1 MQKFFDCGI
10 DLGTTNSCL
19 AIPDHDHGFEIID
32 NQADRMSVTPS
43 AVLINGKGR
52 MLIGQR
58 AYNSQKV
65 EDLAIQFKR
74 QMGLSKMIR
83 FASAG
88 VEKMPEELSA
98 EILRQLRNDAETRLN
113 RKIENVVIT
122 VPAAFKTLQSEAT
135 NKAGKLAG
143 FQNIILL
150 QEPIAAA
157 VAYGA
162 KPDSRD
168 KHWMVFDYGGGTLD
182 VAIISTLNNRL
193 TVENSEGDNYFGGSD
208 IDRMMFREIVL
219 KKLKAEGYH
228 VDALF
233 DESTGSGKSNARRVQ
248 LECERCKIDLSNKES
263 VILEIFDIDDDEGEP
278 IEFECEITR
287 GELEALITD
296 TVDRSITIA
305 EKALAGAG
313 LQAEQLDKILLV
325 GGSTFI
331 PLVRQRLS
339 EKFGVA
345 LDSSMNP
352 MTVVAAGAA
361 IYASTSVIDVEEEIE
376 ISAATEEKHAV
387 ISLTFDPISSDETVN
402 VIGKVVNISDVDI
415 SRIKF
420 DCAVNK
426 DFAGICW
433 TSGWMELLD
442 QNNGIF
448 DADVLLQKGILNY
461 FRVSACDPSGREIV
475 IENPYF
481 EIKHNETVLKM
492 SAPPAT
498 MSIGVQIRDPKTG
511 YDVLHHVI
519 KKNSPLPA
527 QDDRTFKLSR
537 DIDPMH
543 DDCITIKIWEGENKQ
558 NPEANFPAGVIT
570 VRSSAMDRM
579 IPKGTEVELTI
590 IADENRNIRV
600 SGYIPDFDFIIPE
613 ETLRAEAKVDL
624 EERMNTVETKIKQ
637 SEVSI
642 ERLKG
647 LNVNVSSLE
656 AELESV
662 KADFDDAY
670 SKVDS
675 DEASVNAYLDRFY
688 DLESRIIREERKY
701 QQQKDNSKN
710 DDIVTEARGRVESFG
725 DEDTKAAF
733 EQLEE
738 SYELAETAEE
748 KSFIANKMNNLGFE
762 AMTNNYGWLNAFFS
776 LILSKPE
783 TKYDNAQ
790 KAEYWKSQAYLAI
803 DSRNTAQLRKA
814 VFELL
819 DLMTSS
825 ANQAVAA
832 FGADLTM

>member
-1 MQKFFDCGI
+1 MQRFFDCGI

-19 AIPDHDHGFEIID
+19 AIPDNDHGFEIID
-32 NQADRMSVTPS
+32 NTADRMSVTPS

-74 QMGLSKMIR
+74 QMGLSKMIP
-83 FASAG
+83 FASAKI
-88 VEKMPEELSA
+88 EKMPEELSS
-98 EILRQLRNDAETRLN
+98 EILKQLRSDAETRLN
-113 RKIENVVIT
+113 RPIENVVIT

-143 FQNIILL
+143 FKNIILL

-162 KPDSRD
+162 KPDSKD

-182 VAIISTLNNRL
+182 VAIISTLDNRL

-208 IDRMMFREIVL
+208 IDRILFREVVL

-228 VDALF
+228 VDELF
-233 DESTGSGKSNARRVQ
+233 DESTSSGKSLARKIQ
-248 LECERCKIDLSNKES
+248 LDCERCKIELSNKDTA
-263 VILEIFDIDDDEGEP
+263 ILEIFDIDDDEGEP

-287 GELEALITD
+287 AELESLISD
-296 TVDRSITIA
+296 TIERSIVIA
-305 EKALAGAG
+305 KKALAGAG
-313 LQAEQLDKILLV
+313 VKAEQLDKILLV

-331 PLVRQRLS
+331 PLVRQRLA
-339 EKFGVA
+339 EEFGVP
-345 LDSSMNP
+345 LDSSLNP
-352 MTVVAAGAA
+352 MTVVASGAA
-361 IYASTSVIDVEEEIE
+361 IYASTSVIDVEEEVE
-376 ISAATEEKHAV
+376 LTSASNA
-387 ISLTFDPISSDETVN
+387 IINLTYDPISSEETVN
-402 VIGKVVNISDVDI
+402 VIGKVANISDVSI
-415 SRIKF
+415 AKVKI
-420 DCAVNK
+420 DCAINK
-426 DFAGICW
+426 DFSGVCW

-442 QNNGIF
+442 QYTGIF
-448 DADVLLQKGILNY
+448 DVDVLLQKGILNH
-461 FRVSACDPSGREIV
+461 FRVSACDSTGTEIV

-481 EIKHNETVLKM
+481 DIKHNETVLKM

-511 YDVLHHVI
+511 YDVLYHVI

-543 DDCITIKIWEGENKQ
+543 DDCITIRIWEGENTQ
-558 NPEANFPAGVIT
+558 NPEANFPAGAIT
-570 VRSSAMDRM
+570 VQSSAMDRM
-579 IPKGTEVELTI
+579 IPKGTEIELTI
-590 IADENRNIRV
+590 VADENRNIRV

-624 EERMNTVETKIKQ
+624 EERMYTVDKKIQQ

-642 ERLKG
+642 QRLKDQG
-647 LNVNVSSLE
+647 VDVSALE
-656 AELESV
+656 AELDQV
-662 KADFDDAY
+662 KSGYDSAY
-670 SKVDS
+670 GKVDS
-675 DEASVNAYLDRFY
+675 DEAAVNSYVEQFY
-688 DLESRIIREERKY
+688 DVESKIIREERKH
-701 QQQKDNSKN
+701 QQQKNNSKN
-710 DDIVTEARGRVESFG
+710 DDTVKQAREQVENYG
-725 DEDTKAAF
+725 DEEAKAAWA
-733 EQLEE
+733 ELEE
-738 SYELAETAEE
+738 SYSLAETAEE
-748 KSFIANKMNNLGFE
+748 KGFIANKMSNLGFQ
-762 AMTNNYGWLNAFFS
+762 AMTTNYGWLKSFFS
-776 LILSKPE
+776 IVLSKPE
-783 TKYDNAQ
+783 TKYTNAQ
-790 KAEYWKSQAYLAI
+790 KAEYWKSQAYLAM
-803 DSRNTAQLRKA
+803 DSRNATQLRKA

-825 ANQAVAA
+825 ANQAVSA

>member
-1 MQKFFDCGI
+1 MQRFYDCGI

-19 AIPDHDHGFEIID
+19 AIPDNDHGFEIID
-32 NQADRMSVTPS
+32 NTADRMSVTPS

-74 QMGLSKMIR
+74 QMGLSKMIP
-83 FASAG
+83 FASAKI
-88 VEKMPEELSA
+88 EKMPEELSS
-98 EILRQLRNDAETRLN
+98 EILKQLRSDAETRLN
-113 RKIENVVIT
+113 RPIENVVIT

-143 FQNIILL
+143 FKNIILL

-162 KPDSRD
+162 KPDSKD

-182 VAIISTLNNRL
+182 VAIISTLDNRL

-208 IDRMMFREIVL
+208 IDRILFREVVL

-228 VDALF
+228 VDELF
-233 DESTGSGKSNARRVQ
+233 DESTSSGKSLARKIQ
-248 LECERCKIDLSNKES
+248 LDCERCKIELSNKDTA
-263 VILEIFDIDDDEGEP
+263 ILEIFDIDDDEGEP

-287 GELEALITD
+287 AELESLISD
-296 TVDRSITIA
+296 TIERSIVIA
-305 EKALAGAG
+305 KKALAGADVK
-313 LQAEQLDKILLV
+313 AEQLDKILLV

-331 PLVRQRLS
+331 PLVRQRLA
-339 EKFGVA
+339 EEFGVP
-345 LDSSMNP
+345 LDSSLNP

-361 IYASTSVIDVEEEIE
+361 IYASTSVIDVEEEVE
-376 ISAATEEKHAV
+376 LTSASNA
-387 ISLTFDPISSDETVN
+387 IINLTYDPISSEETVN
-402 VIGKVVNISDVDI
+402 IIGKVANISDVSI
-415 SRIKF
+415 AKVKI
-420 DCAVNK
+420 DCAISK
-426 DFAGICW
+426 DFSGVCW

-442 QNNGIF
+442 QYTGIF
-448 DADVLLQKGILNY
+448 DVDVLLQKGILNH
-461 FRVSACDPSGREIV
+461 FRVSACDSTGTEIV

-481 EIKHNETVLKM
+481 DIKHNETVLKM

-511 YDVLHHVI
+511 YDVLYHVI

-543 DDCITIKIWEGENKQ
+543 DDCITIRIWEGENTQ
-558 NPEANFPAGVIT
+558 NPEANFPAGAIT
-570 VRSSAMDRM
+570 VQSSAMDRM
-579 IPKGTEVELTI
+579 IPKGTEIELTI
-590 IADENRNIRV
+590 VADENRNIRV

-624 EERMNTVETKIKQ
+624 EERMDTVDKKIQQ

-642 ERLKG
+642 QRLKDQG
-647 LNVNVSSLE
+647 VDVSALE
-656 AELESV
+656 AELDQV
-662 KADFDDAY
+662 KAGYDSAY
-670 SKVDS
+670 GKVDS
-675 DEASVNAYLDRFY
+675 DEAAVNSYVEQFY
-688 DLESRIIREERKY
+688 DVESKIIREERKH
-701 QQQKDNSKN
+701 QQQKNNSKN
-710 DDIVTEARGRVESFG
+710 DDTVKQAREQVENYG
-725 DEDTKAAF
+725 DEEAKAAWA
-733 EQLEE
+733 ELEE
-738 SYELAETAEE
+738 SYSLAETAEE
-748 KSFIANKMNNLGFE
+748 KGFIANKMSNLGFQ
-762 AMTNNYGWLNAFFS
+762 AMTTNYGWLKSFFS
-776 LILSKPE
+776 IVLSKPE
-783 TKYDNAQ
+783 TKYTNAQ
-790 KAEYWKSQAYLAI
+790 KAEYWKSQAYLAM
-803 DSRNTAQLRKA
+803 DSRNATQLRKA

-825 ANQAVAA
+825 ANQAVSA

>member
-1 MQKFFDCGI
+1 MQRFYDCGI

-19 AIPDHDHGFEIID
+19 AIPDNDHGFEIID
-32 NQADRMSVTPS
+32 NTADRMSVTPS

-74 QMGLSKMIR
+74 QMGLSKMIP
-83 FASAG
+83 FASAKI
-88 VEKMPEELSA
+88 EKTPEELSS
-98 EILRQLRNDAETRLN
+98 EILKQLRSDAETRLN
-113 RKIENVVIT
+113 RPIENVVIT

-143 FQNIILL
+143 FKNIILL

-162 KPDSRD
+162 KPDSKD

-182 VAIISTLNNRL
+182 VAIISTLDNRL

-208 IDRMMFREIVL
+208 IDRILFREVVL
-219 KKLKAEGYH
+219 KKLRAEGYH
-228 VDALF
+228 VDELF
-233 DESTGSGKSNARRVQ
+233 DESTSSGKSLARKIQ
-248 LECERCKIDLSNKES
+248 LDCERCKIELSNKDTA
-263 VILEIFDIDDDEGEP
+263 ILEIFDIDDDEGEP

-287 GELEALITD
+287 AELESLIAD
-296 TVDRSITIA
+296 TIERSIVIA
-305 EKALAGAG
+305 KKALAGADVK
-313 LQAEQLDKILLV
+313 AEQLDKILLV

-331 PLVRQRLS
+331 PLVRQRLA
-339 EKFGVA
+339 EEFGVP
-345 LDSSMNP
+345 LDSSLNP

-361 IYASTSVIDVEEEIE
+361 IYASTSVIDVEEEVE
-376 ISAATEEKHAV
+376 LTSASNA
-387 ISLTFDPISSDETVN
+387 IINLTYDPISSEETVN
-402 VIGKVVNISDVDI
+402 VIGKVANISDVSI
-415 SRIKF
+415 AKVKI
-420 DCAVNK
+420 DCAINK
-426 DFAGICW
+426 DFSGVCW

-442 QNNGIF
+442 QYTGIF
-448 DADVLLQKGILNY
+448 DVDVLLQKGILNH
-461 FRVSACDPSGREIV
+461 FRVSACDSTGTEIV

-481 EIKHNETVLKM
+481 DIKHNETVLKM

-511 YDVLHHVI
+511 YDVLYHVI

-543 DDCITIKIWEGENKQ
+543 DDCITIRIWEGENTQ
-558 NPEANFPAGVIT
+558 NPEANFPAGAIT
-570 VRSSAMDRM
+570 VQSSAMDRM
-579 IPKGTEVELTI
+579 IPKGTEIELTI
-590 IADENRNIRV
+590 VADENRNIRV

-624 EERMNTVETKIKQ
+624 EERMDTVDKKIQQ

-642 ERLKG
+642 QRLKDQG
-647 LNVNVSSLE
+647 VDVSALE
-656 AELESV
+656 AELDQV
-662 KADFDDAY
+662 KAGYDSAY
-670 SKVDS
+670 GKVDS
-675 DEASVNAYLDRFY
+675 DEAAVNSYVEQFY
-688 DLESRIIREERKY
+688 DVESKIIREERKH
-701 QQQKDNSKN
+701 QQQKNNSKN
-710 DDIVTEARGRVESFG
+710 DDTVKQAREQVENYG
-725 DEDTKAAF
+725 DEEAKAAWA
-733 EQLEE
+733 ELEE
-738 SYELAETAEE
+738 SYSLAETAEE
-748 KSFIANKMNNLGFE
+748 KGFIANKMSNLGFQ
-762 AMTNNYGWLNAFFS
+762 AMTTNYGWLKAFFS
-776 LILSKPE
+776 IVLSKPE
-783 TKYDNAQ
+783 TKYTNAQ
-790 KAEYWKSQAYLAI
+790 KAEYWKSQAYLAM
-803 DSRNTAQLRKA
+803 DSRNATQLRKA

-825 ANQAVAA
+825 ANQAVSA

>member
-1 MQKFFDCGI
+1 MQKFYDCGI

-19 AIPDHDHGFEIID
+19 AIPDNDHGFEIID

-74 QMGLSKMIR
+74 QMGLSKMIP
-83 FASAG
+83 FASAK
-88 VEKMPEELSA
+88 VEKMPEELSS
-98 EILRQLRNDAETRLN
+98 EILKQLRSDAETRLN
-113 RKIENVVIT
+113 RPIENVVIT

-143 FQNIILL
+143 FKNIILL

-162 KPDSRD
+162 KPDSKD

-182 VAIISTLNNRL
+182 VAIISTLDNRL

-208 IDRMMFREIVL
+208 IDRILFREVVL

-228 VDALF
+228 VDELF
-233 DESTGSGKSNARRVQ
+233 DESTSSGKSLARKIQ
-248 LECERCKIDLSNKES
+248 LDCERCKIELSNKDTA
-263 VILEIFDIDDDEGEP
+263 ILEIFDIDDDEGEP

-287 GELEALITD
+287 AELESLISD
-296 TVDRSITIA
+296 TVERSIVIA
-305 EKALAGAG
+305 KKALAGANVKP
-313 LQAEQLDKILLV
+313 EQLDKILLV

-331 PLVRQRLS
+331 PLVRQRLA
-339 EKFGVA
+339 EEFGVP
-345 LDSSMNP
+345 LDSSLNP

-361 IYASTSVIDVEEEIE
+361 IYASTSVIDVEEEVE
-376 ISAATEEKHAV
+376 LTSASNA
-387 ISLTFDPISSDETVN
+387 IINLTYDPISSEEMVN
-402 VIGKVVNISDVDI
+402 VIGKVANIKDVSI
-415 SRIKF
+415 SKVKI
-420 DCAVNK
+420 DCAINK
-426 DFAGICW
+426 DFSGVCW

-442 QNNGIF
+442 QYTGIF
-448 DADVLLQKGILNY
+448 DVDVLLQKGVLNH
-461 FRVSACDPSGREIV
+461 FRVSACDASGTEIV

-481 EIKHNETVLKM
+481 DIKHNETVLKM

-498 MSIGVQIRDPKTG
+498 MSIGVQIKDPKTG
-511 YDVLHHVI
+511 YDVLYHVI

-537 DIDPMH
+537 DIDPMR
-543 DDCITIKIWEGENKQ
+543 DDCITIKIWEGENVQ
-558 NPEANFPAGVIT
+558 NPEANFPAGAIT
-570 VRSSAMDRM
+570 VQSSAMDRM
-579 IPKGTEVELTI
+579 IPKGTEIELTI
-590 IADENRNIRV
+590 VADENRNIRV

-624 EERMNTVETKIKQ
+624 EERMESVDKKIQQ

-642 ERLKG
+642 QNLKSQG
-647 LNVNVSSLE
+647 VDVSGLE
-656 AELESV
+656 AELEEI
-662 KADFDDAY
+662 KAGYDEAY
-670 SKVDS
+670 GKVDS
-675 DEASVNAYLDRFY
+675 DEAAVNGYVEQFY
-688 DLESRIIREERKY
+688 NVESRIISEERKH
-701 QQQKDNSKN
+701 QKQKNDSKN
-710 DDIVTEARGRVESFG
+710 DDTVKQAREQVENYG
-725 DEDTKAAF
+725 DEDAKAAWAD
-733 EQLEE
+733 LEE
-738 SYELAETAEE
+738 SYSLAETAEE
-748 KSFIANKMNNLGFE
+748 KGFIANKMSNLGFQ
-762 AMTNNYGWLNAFFS
+762 AMTTNYGWLKAFFS
-776 LILSKPE
+776 VVLSKPE
-783 TKYDNAQ
+783 TKYTNAQ
-790 KAEYWKSQAYLAI
+790 KAEYWKSQAYLAM
-803 DSRNTAQLRKA
+803 DSKNTSQLRKA

-825 ANQAVAA
+825 ANQAVSA

>member
-19 AIPDHDHGFEIID
+19 AIPDNDHGFEIID

-74 QMGLSKMIR
+74 QMGLSKMIP

-88 VEKMPEELSA
+88 VEKAPEELSA
-98 EILRQLRNDAETRLN
+98 EILKQLRSDAETRLN
-113 RKIENVVIT
+113 RPIQNVVIT

-143 FQNIILL
+143 FENIILL

-162 KPDSRD
+162 KPDSKD
-168 KHWMVFDYGGGTLD
+168 KHWMVYDYGGGTLD
-182 VAIISTLNNRL
+182 VAIISTLDNRL

-208 IDRMMFREIVL
+208 IDRILFHEVVL
-219 KKLKAEGYH
+219 KKLKEAGYH
-228 VDALF
+228 VDELF
-233 DESTGSGKSNARRVQ
+233 DLNTSSGKSLARKIQ
-248 LECERCKIDLSNKES
+248 LDCERCKIELSNKDS
-263 VILEIFDIDDDEGEP
+263 TILEIFDIDDDEGEP

-287 GELEALITD
+287 AELESLISD
-296 TVDRSITIA
+296 TIERSIIIA
-305 EKALAGAG
+305 KKALAGANIR
-313 LQAEQLDKILLV
+313 AEQLDKILLV

-331 PLVRQRLS
+331 PLVRKRLA
-339 EKFGVA
+339 EEFGVP
-345 LDSSMNP
+345 LDSSLNP

-361 IYASTSVIDVEEEIE
+361 IYASTSVIDVEEEVE
-376 ISAATEEKHAV
+376 VTSANHAV
-387 ISLTFDPISSDETVN
+387 INLTFDPISSDEAVN
-402 VIGKVVNISDVDI
+402 VIGKVANIADVDI
-415 SRIKF
+415 AKVKI
-420 DCAVNK
+420 DCAISK
-426 DFAGICW
+426 DFSGVCW
-433 TSGWMELLD
+433 TSGWIDLLD
-442 QNNGIF
+442 QSSGIF
-448 DADVLLQKGILNY
+448 DVDVLLQKGILNH
-461 FRVSACDPSGREIV
+461 FRVSASDGRGTEIV

-481 EIKHNETVLKM
+481 DIKHNETVLKM

-511 YDVLHHVI
+511 YDVLYHVI

-527 QDDRTFKLSR
+527 QNDRTFRLSR
-537 DIDPMH
+537 DIDPVR
-543 DDCITIKIWEGENKQ
+543 DDCITIKIWEGENTQ
-558 NPEANFPAGVIT
+558 NPEANFPAGAIT
-570 VRSSAMDRM
+570 VQSSAMDRL

-624 EERMNTVETKIKQ
+624 EERMETVDKKIQQ

-642 ERLKG
+642 QRLKEQG
-647 LNVNVSSLE
+647 VDVSDLE
-656 AELESV
+656 NELEEIKGGYDS
-662 KADFDDAY
+662 AY
-670 SKVDS
+670 GKVDT
-675 DEASVNAYLDRFY
+675 DEAAVNGYVEKFY
-688 DLESRIIREERKY
+688 DVESRIIQEERKH
-701 QQQKDNSKN
+701 QKRKNDSKN
-710 DDIVTEARGRVESFG
+710 DETIKNAREQVENFG
-725 DEDTKAAF
+725 DENAKAAWAD
-733 EQLEE
+733 LEE
-738 SYELAETAEE
+738 SYSLAETSEE
-748 KSFIANKMNNLGFE
+748 KDFIANKMGNLGFE
-762 AMTNNYGWLNAFFS
+762 AMTTNFGWLRAFFTVV
-776 LILSKPE
+776 LSKPE
-783 TKYDNAQ
+783 TKYTNAQ
-790 KAEYWKSQAYLAI
+790 KAEYWKSQAYLAL
-803 DSRNTAQLRKA
+803 DSTNTAQLRNA

-819 DLMTSS
+819 ALMTSS
-825 ANQAVAA
+825 ANQAVSA